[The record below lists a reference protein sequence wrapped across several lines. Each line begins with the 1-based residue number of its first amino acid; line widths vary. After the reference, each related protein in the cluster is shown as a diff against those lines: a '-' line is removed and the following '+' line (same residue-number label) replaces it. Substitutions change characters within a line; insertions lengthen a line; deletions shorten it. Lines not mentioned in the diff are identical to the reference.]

1 MRMLTCIAA
10 FGLLAIGGCSQTSYG
25 YRPQTAA
32 LPDSGFENL
41 TSASYVP
48 RYGNPAISSSVQD
61 RLYAHPE

>member
-1 MRMLTCIAA
+1 MRMLTYIAA
-10 FGLLAIGGCSQTSYG
+10 FGLLAICGCSQTGYE

-32 LPDSGFENL
+32 LPDSGFDL